1 MAGVVRIWHQSIS
14 ELDGLPQYRQ
24 MLQEHADRVTREDT
38 VVDVHGMRA
47 GTYPDGVAPIDVLGN
62 AWCHYLANVQIVE
75 AAVTAQSQGYDAV
88 VITCFHDPALTEA
101 RSMVDIPVLS
111 MCESTLLTAC
121 SLGESLGLVGIGPA
135 NVHLV
140 REAVRRYGLDQRVRG
155 VLPVDDRAVNEH
167 EIDSTFGTESGLTA
181 SFREAARTLIR
192 SGADVLVPSESL
204 LNTTLVKQGVC
215 DVDGVPVV
223 DAFAVML
230 AHAEM
235 MVGLRRS
242 TGLQVSRAGMYAGP
256 RPGAVGSVRA
266 ATRDTLSD

>member
-1 MAGVVRIWHQSIS
+1 MRIWHQSIS
-14 ELDGLPQYRQ
+14 ELDSLPQYRK
-24 MLQEHADRVTREDT
+24 MLQEHADRVTGTDT
-38 VVDVHGMRA
+38 VVDVHGMRP
-47 GTYPDGVAPIDVLGN
+47 GTYPDGVAPIEVLGN

-75 AAVTAQSQGYDAV
+75 AAVTAQAQGYDAV

-121 SLGESLGLVGIGPA
+121 TLGESLGLVGIGPA

-140 REAVRRYGLDQRVRG
+140 RAAVRRYGLEQRVCG
-155 VLPVDDRAVNEH
+155 VLQVEDRAVDEH
-167 EIDSTFGTESGLTA
+167 EIDSTFGTESPLTDA
-181 SFREAARTLIR
+181 FRETARTLIA

-204 LNTTLVKQGVC
+204 LNTTLVQQGLT

-223 DAFAVML
+223 DSFAVML

-235 MVGLRRS
+235 MVGLRRT
-242 TGLQVSRAGMYAGP
+242 TGLQVSRTGMYA
-256 RPGAVGSVRA
+256 RPQAAAVDTVRA
-266 ATRDTLSD
+266 ATRQTLST